1 MAIKIVILLALGLV
15 VWQLA
20 AALKALSRG
29 GDGDPQR
36 MLQALKMRVI
46 GSIAIVGALFVMGA
60 LGIIDPHG
68 L

>member
-20 AALKALSRG
+20 SALKALSRG
-29 GDGDPQR
+29 ADGDPQR

-46 GSIAIVGALFVMGA
+46 WSIVIVAALFVMGA
-60 LGIIDPHG
+60 LGVIDPHG

>member
-20 AALKALSRG
+20 SALKALSRG
-29 GDGDPQR
+29 ADGDPQR
-36 MLQALKMRVI
+36 MLQALKMRVMW
-46 GSIAIVGALFVMGA
+46 SIIIVAALFVMGA
-60 LGIIDPHG
+60 LGVIDPHG